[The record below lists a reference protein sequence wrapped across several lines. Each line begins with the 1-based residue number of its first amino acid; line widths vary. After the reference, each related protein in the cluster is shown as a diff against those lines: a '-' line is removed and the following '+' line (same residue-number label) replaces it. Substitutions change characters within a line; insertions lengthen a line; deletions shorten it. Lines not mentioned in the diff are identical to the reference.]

1 MKKLVCE
8 MCGGADLVKQD
19 GVFLCQNCGTK
30 YSVEEAKK
38 MMMEGPVSIEG
49 TVAVE
54 GVVKV
59 DKSEELK
66 KLYTLAR
73 RAKESDNTENAVR
86 YYTQIEMQDPESW
99 EAYFYLI
106 YFKARTTTI
115 SEIPKDCKNFSNC
128 FANALNLIKSYV
140 TDENEHH
147 TSIEM
152 IIKDVILVSKL
163 MVSSADFSIGAEKMI
178 QYRGRVYQMMERLGD
193 EIMSVF
199 PQYLDSAL
207 HVWKSIIEI
216 FISEDCHGKSDR
228 ESVDKERGY
237 YIDWSGYD
245 ICNVVRKIY
254 EIDPTYEDPFGVAKE
269 LRKNEKFITCPKCG
283 KSFRERESACPECG
297 CTKQEIE
304 QIEKDRRIQ
313 AEKEAEERRI
323 QAEKEAEERRIKAE
337 QEAAEQAAHRKE
349 WWKKNK
355 TKVIVIIIILLC
367 IISAIICVSTIQKN
381 KSIAMAEQ
389 AIASGDS
396 CVVLYE
402 FDKAEEYYKYAGTCS
417 NDYNT
422 QVIIYNKKAALRQ
435 AREDAVAEYNE
446 ALRRL
451 KIYLEADDYIFNK
464 YSNQYLDKMIE
475 LDPERKETIYYQN
488 LRKQ

>member
-1 MKKLVCE
+1 
-8 MCGGADLVKQD
+8 
-19 GVFLCQNCGTK
+19 
-30 YSVEEAKK
+30 
-38 MMMEGPVSIEG
+38 
-49 TVAVE
+49 
-54 GVVKV
+54 
-59 DKSEELK
+59 
-66 KLYTLAR
+66 
-73 RAKESDNTENAVR
+73 
-86 YYTQIEMQDPESW
+86 
-99 EAYFYLI
+99 
-106 YFKARTTTI
+106 
-115 SEIPKDCKNFSNC
+115 
-128 FANALNLIKSYV
+128 
-140 TDENEHH
+140 
-147 TSIEM
+147 M

-163 MVSSADFSIGAEKMI
+163 MISSAISIGFEKMI
-178 QYRGRVYQMMERLGD
+178 KYRGCVYQMMERLGD

-216 FISEDCHGKSDR
+216 FISEDCYGKSDR
-228 ESVDKERGY
+228 ERVDNSRECF
-237 YIDWSGYD
+237 IHWSGYD

-283 KSFRERESACPECG
+283 KVFRERESACPECG

-304 QIEKDRRIQ
+304 QIEEERRIQ

-323 QAEKEAEERRIKAE
+323 QAEKEAEEARARAE
-337 QEAAEQAAHRKE
+337 QEAAERAARRKE
-349 WWKKNK
+349 WWQKNK

-396 CVVLYE
+396 CVVLNE
-402 FDKAEEYYKYAGTCS
+402 FDKAEEYYIYAGTCS

>member
-30 YSVEEAKK
+30 YSVEEARK
-38 MMMEGPVSIEG
+38 MMMEGPVTIEG

-59 DKSEELK
+59 DVSDDLK
-66 KLYTLAR
+66 NLYILAR
-73 RAKESDNTENAVR
+73 RAKESDNSENACK
-86 YYTQIEMQDPESW
+86 YYNEIILKDPNSW
-99 EAYFYLI
+99 EANFYLI
-106 YFKARTTTI
+106 YYHACNCKKGQIANEAIDVTNCIESTI
-115 SEIPKDCKNFSNC
+115 KLLIEAVGVNDESEAIIRDMIKDLKSLSSLMIHCAYDISKLHYIGIFIRMQEMLGNC
-128 FANALNLIKSYV
+128 IYQYKEFETLAIEAWDTAFNTFLNETLGR
-140 TDENEHH
+140 NEHNKI
-147 TSIEM
+147 TFAALFEYDPT
-152 IIKDVILVSKL
+152 KTVKL
-163 MVSSADFSIGAEKMI
+163 I
-178 QYRGRVYQMMERLGD
+178 
-193 EIMSVF
+193 
-199 PQYLDSAL
+199 
-207 HVWKSIIEI
+207 
-216 FISEDCHGKSDR
+216 
-228 ESVDKERGY
+228 
-237 YIDWSGYD
+237 YD
-245 ICNVVRKIY
+245 
-254 EIDPTYEDPFGVAKE
+254 IDPTYEDPFGVAKE

-304 QIEKDRRIQ
+304 QIAKERRIQ
-313 AEKEAEERRI
+313 AEKEAEERRV

-349 WWKKNK
+349 WWQKNK

-488 LRKQ
+488 LRTQ